1 MHNAYTS
8 SALAFGQFRARSKS
22 LFRKPIIIRREKR
35 RKKEEERMP
44 STKSDKNSEDVKDE
58 RFLVESN
65 KITQILGRN
74 CVVKAVN
81 KQTECSVYN
90 EQKWRDQFKSI

>member
-35 RKKEEERMP
+35 RKKEEE
-44 STKSDKNSEDVKDE
+44 KNAEH
-58 RFLVESN
+58 
-65 KITQILGRN
+65 KIR
-74 CVVKAVN
+74 
-81 KQTECSVYN
+81 
-90 EQKWRDQFKSI
+90 QKLRRC